1 MEKLNSTVVT
11 NQSANYSF
19 KGNNN
24 RCTIVVPLTQA
35 LGLKVIEMYDHKFWN
50 ERYTNKG
57 YLYGTE
63 ANSFLTENVTLLGGP
78 VLSLSEGEGRN
89 AVFMASRGLSVLGV
103 DCSEVGLEK
112 AQSLAKSRGVVIE
125 TEVADL
131 AEFQPAENHFGS
143 VVSISAHLPS
153 AIRHKLYP
161 LIEKAIKRNGI
172 LLLEAYSETQLARNT
187 GGPRDIDMLMT
198 VAKLRREFPNLTPIL
213 SREIEREVSEGE
225 GHSGMASVVQY
236 IARREA

>member
-1 MEKLNSTVVT
+1 
-11 NQSANYSF
+11 
-19 KGNNN
+19 
-24 RCTIVVPLTQA
+24 
-35 LGLKVIEMYDHKFWN
+35 MYDQKFWN
-50 ERYTNKG
+50 ERYTTQD

-63 ANSFLTENVTLLGGP
+63 ANAFLMENVDCLGGP

-112 AQSLAKSRGVVIE
+112 AKSLAKSRGVVIE

-131 AEFQPAENHFGS
+131 AEFQPKENHFGS

-161 LIEKAIKRNGI
+161 LIEKALKPNGI
-172 LLLEAYSETQLARNT
+172 FLLEAYSENQLAKDT
-187 GGPRDIDMLMT
+187 GGPKDIDMLMS
-198 VAKLRREFPNLTPIL
+198 VAKLRQELPNLKPIL
-213 SREIEREVSEGE
+213 ATEIEREVNEGK
-225 GHSGMASVVQY
+225 GHTGMASVVQY
-236 IARREA
+236 IARKEA